1 MDITQEQVDALLD
14 WIEDRKSAYLAKGFS
29 LAATAGIEKLA
40 ALHSEAKLSD
50 SDRDKSLG
58 ELKTEM
64 LLAEEFY
71 KDARQ
76 ILNAGRQGG

>member
-14 WIEDRKSAYLAKGFS
+14 WIEDRKSAYLARGFS
-29 LAATAGIEKLA
+29 LAAAAGIKQLA
-40 ALHSEAKLSD
+40 GLNSEAELTE
-50 SDRDKSLG
+50 SDRNKSLS
-58 ELKTEM
+58 ELRAEM

-76 ILNAGRQGG
+76 ILYAGRQGG

>member
-29 LAATAGIEKLA
+29 LAAAAGVEKLSS
-40 ALHSEAKLSD
+40 LNSEAKLTE
-50 SDRDKSLG
+50 SDRNKSLG
-58 ELKTEM
+58 ELRTEM

-76 ILNAGRQGG
+76 ILYAGRQGG